1 MGEVTT
7 TQTERRLRDLKRTI
21 VEARPVPLSASCMVN
36 RAETLAVIDTIIAG
50 LEEEVE
56 SLSQQET
63 AAAGR
68 RSWDIVDQT
77 EIVQE
82 AKTRAARIEA
92 KAKAEQE
99 ELLAEADRYVETRL
113 AAFEAELQVTLSRV
127 GVMRERLMGRVQ
139 IDEMDDQ
146 ETTIMPRWEI

>member
-1 MGEVTT
+1 MAETS
-7 TQTERRLRDLKRTI
+7 QTERRLRDLKRTV
-21 VEARPVPLSASCMVN
+21 VEARAVPMSASCMMN
-36 RAETLAVIDTIIAG
+36 RADTLAILDVIIAG
-50 LEEEVE
+50 LEEDFEARTVE
-56 SLSQQET
+56 STPSQ
-63 AAAGR
+63 GKR
-68 RSWDIVDQT
+68 GWDIVDQT

-127 GVMRERLMGRVQ
+127 GVMRERLMSRARMEEAS
-139 IDEMDDQ
+139 DEPH
-146 ETTIMPRWEI
+146 TTIMPRWNI

>member
-1 MGEVTT
+1 MGD
-7 TQTERRLRDLKRTI
+7 TQTERRLRDLKRSV
-21 VEARPVPLSASCMVN
+21 VEARSVPMSASCMVN
-36 RAETLAVIDTIIAG
+36 RADTLAFIDTIIAG
-50 LEEEVE
+50 LDEDIETRA
-56 SLSQQET
+56 QQES
-63 AAAGR
+63 ANSGR
-68 RSWDIVDQT
+68 RGWDIVDQT

-127 GVMRERLMGRVQ
+127 GVMRERLMSRVKTE
-139 IDEMDDQ
+139 DLDDQ
-146 ETTIMPRWEI
+146 QTTIMPRWAL

>member
-1 MGEVTT
+1 MGEV

-21 VEARPVPLSASCMVN
+21 VEARAVPMSASCMVN
-36 RAETLAVIDTIIAG
+36 RADTLAVIDTIIAG
-50 LEEEVE
+50 LVEEVE
-56 SLSQQET
+56 TLTRQGANS
-63 AAAGR
+63 GR
-68 RSWDIVDQT
+68 RGWDIVDQT

-113 AAFEAELQVTLSRV
+113 ASFEAELQVTLSRV
-127 GVMRERLMGRVQ
+127 GVMRERLMSRVKNEDG
-139 IDEMDDQ
+139 DEQ
-146 ETTIMPRWEI
+146 QTTIMPRWNI

>member
-1 MGEVTT
+1 MGE

-21 VEARPVPLSASCMVN
+21 VEARAVPMSASCMVN
-36 RAETLAVIDTIIAG
+36 RAETLSVIDTIIAG
-50 LEEEVE
+50 LEEDVE
-56 SLSQQET
+56 TRAQEES
-63 AAAGR
+63 AQSGR
-68 RSWDIVDQT
+68 RGWDIVDQT

-82 AKTRAARIEA
+82 ARTRAARIEA

-127 GVMRERLMGRVQ
+127 GVMRDRLMTKAKSE
-139 IDEMDDQ
+139 DSD
-146 ETTIMPRWEI
+146 ETTILPRWDE

>member
-1 MGEVTT
+1 MSET
-7 TQTERRLRDLKRTI
+7 TQTERRLRDLKRSV
-21 VEARPVPLSASCMVN
+21 VEARSVPMSASCMLN
-36 RAETLAVIDTIIAG
+36 RQETLAVLDTIIAG
-50 LEEEVE
+50 LEEDIAERVR
-56 SLSQQET
+56 QEN
-63 AAAGR
+63 ASGSGR
-68 RSWDIVDQT
+68 RGWDIVDQT

-127 GVMRERLMGRVQ
+127 GVMRDRLMSRVK
-139 IDEMDDQ
+139 IEDGDD
-146 ETTIMPRWEI
+146 TATSIMPRWDL

>member
-1 MGEVTT
+1 MSET

-21 VEARPVPLSASCMVN
+21 VEARSVPMSASCMVN
-36 RAETLAVIDTIIAG
+36 RADTLAVLDVIIAG
-50 LEEEVE
+50 LNDDIAERVRQE
-56 SLSQQET
+56 S
-63 AAAGR
+63 AAGR
-68 RSWDIVDQT
+68 RGWDIVDQT

-127 GVMRERLMGRVQ
+127 GVMRDRLMSRVKPE
-139 IDEMDDQ
+139 DGDDTQ
-146 ETTIMPRWEI
+146 TTIMPRWNL

>member
-1 MGEVTT
+1 MGES
-7 TQTERRLRDLKRTI
+7 TQTERRLRDLKKTI
-21 VEARPVPLSASCMVN
+21 VEARSVPMSASCMLN
-36 RAETLAVIDTIIAG
+36 RSDTLSAIDAIIAG
-50 LEEEVE
+50 LGEDIADRVRQE
-56 SLSQQET
+56 SATGS
-63 AAAGR
+63 GR
-68 RSWDIVDQT
+68 RGWDIVDQT

-127 GVMRERLMGRVQ
+127 GVMRERLMSRVKP
-139 IDEMDDQ
+139 DDFDDQ
-146 ETTIMPRWEI
+146 ATTIMPRWNL

>member
-1 MGEVTT
+1 MGDT

-21 VEARPVPLSASCMVN
+21 VEARAVPMSASCMLN
-36 RAETLAVIDTIIAG
+36 RADTLAVIDTIIAG
-50 LEEEVE
+50 LEEDIDARA
-56 SLSQQET
+56 QQESN
-63 AAAGR
+63 AGKR
-68 RSWDIVDQT
+68 GWDIVDQT

-127 GVMRERLMGRVQ
+127 GVMRDRLMSRVKS
-139 IDEMDDQ
+139 DDLDDQ
-146 ETTIMPRWEI
+146 QTSILPRWNI

>member
-1 MGEVTT
+1 MSET
-7 TQTERRLRDLKRTI
+7 TQTERRLRDLKRSI
-21 VEARPVPLSASCMVN
+21 VEARAVPMSASCMVN
-36 RAETLAVIDTIIAG
+36 RADTLAVIDTIIAG
-50 LEEEVE
+50 LEEDIA
-56 SLSQQET
+56 SRAQQESEGST
-63 AAAGR
+63 R
-68 RSWDIVDQT
+68 RGWDIVDQT

-127 GVMRERLMGRVQ
+127 GVMRDRLMTRV
-139 IDEMDDQ
+139 
-146 ETTIMPRWEI
+146 TTEDLGESTIEIMPRWAP

>member
-1 MGEVTT
+1 M
-7 TQTERRLRDLKRTI
+7 L
-21 VEARPVPLSASCMVN
+21 N
-36 RAETLAVIDTIIAG
+36 RADTLAVIDTIIAG
-50 LEEEVE
+50 LEEDIDARA
-56 SLSQQET
+56 QQESN
-63 AAAGR
+63 AGKR
-68 RSWDIVDQT
+68 GWDIVDQT

-127 GVMRERLMGRVQ
+127 GVMRDRLMSRVKS
-139 IDEMDDQ
+139 DDLDDQ
-146 ETTIMPRWEI
+146 QTSILPRWNI

>member
-1 MGEVTT
+1 MGET

-21 VEARPVPLSASCMVN
+21 VEARSVPMSASCMVN
-36 RAETLAVIDTIIAG
+36 RQETLAILDTIIVD
-50 LEEEVE
+50 LNEEIE
-56 SLSQQET
+56 SRAKQES
-63 AAAGR
+63 ADSSKRG
-68 RSWDIVDQT
+68 WDIVDQT

-113 AAFEAELQVTLSRV
+113 AAFEAELQVTMSRV
-127 GVMRERLMGRVQ
+127 GVMRERLMSRVKA
-139 IDEMDDQ
+139 DDGEDQ
-146 ETTIMPRWEI
+146 QTTVLPRWSA

>member
-1 MGEVTT
+1 MTETS
-7 TQTERRLRDLKRTI
+7 QTERRLRDLKRTV
-21 VEARPVPLSASCMVN
+21 VEARAVPMSASCMMN
-36 RAETLAVIDTIIAG
+36 RADTLAILDAIIAG
-50 LEEEVE
+50 LEEDFEARAKQDT
-56 SLSQQET
+56 SSSSRH
-63 AAAGR
+63 G
-68 RSWDIVDQT
+68 WDIVDQT

-127 GVMRERLMGRVQ
+127 GVMRERLMSRVKAEDT
-139 IDEMDDQ
+139 DESQ
-146 ETTIMPRWEI
+146 TTIMPRWNL